1 MNRKVFVVPPPEAKQ
16 EGKLWLLKK
25 YAYRLID
32 GSHSLYLE
40 LKEKLE
46 QLGIREVSRN
56 TALFTMHIEGKLVG
70 LVCSHVDD
78 LLMAGDKNFKMFLSD
93 KILKI
98 FKFSKVEWNKFKYLG
113 CEVEKLINGDFSLN
127 QNSYIQNLKEVDLP
141 TDRNS

>member
-1 MNRKVFVVPPPEAKQ
+1 M
-16 EGKLWLLKK
+16 
-25 YAYRLID
+25 ID
-32 GSHSLYLE
+32 GSNLFYLE

-46 QLGIREVSRN
+46 QLGIREVSGN

-113 CEVEKLINGDFSLN
+113 CENVEKCIIIHCLQGYKN
-127 QNSYIQNLKEVDLP
+127 
-141 TDRNS
+141 